1 MTDAPTARAIM
12 ERRPRRKT
20 TDEPDTTLYRLR
32 CQYGLSLREVGTGV
46 DAAPSTIQRI
56 ERGDTTKCSVDLA
69 LRLARFY
76 ETTVEELFGE
86 DDGTGQA

>member
-1 MTDAPTARAIM
+1 MQMTTAREIM
-12 ERRPRRKT
+12 ESRPRRKAS
-20 TDEPDTTLYRLR
+20 DEPDTLLYRLR
-32 CQYGLSLREVGTGV
+32 CQYRLSLREVGTAV

-76 ETTVEELFGE
+76 ETTVEEVFGE
-86 DDGTGQA
+86 DDGVDQA